1 MSARWPAPPPP
12 PDDEFYIGYDP
23 PMPPRIAAR
32 VTQVAAAVIVASAV
46 AAMTALAAHRRLA
59 PAAFDFGRPQPLHG
73 VLQRTPYPELKVDGR
88 RSLLVGFGKQG
99 AESDL
104 AGIPDGPVTLAG
116 TRIERDGHRMFEVV
130 PGSVR
135 ALTASKSGTKS
146 VPVGP
151 GPTAMNWG
159 RPGSTT
165 IGARPRQA
173 HVADPADVTLQGEI
187 VDSKCFLGVMNP
199 GEGTVHRDCAR
210 VCLRGGIPPML
221 LVRGARAEEAL
232 VLLVDDAG
240 APIGRQ
246 LADLAGVPVEVN
258 GRLTRDGDRLVLFT
272 ARTRVVPLTR

>member
-1 MSARWPAPPPP
+1 MSARQPASAPP

-32 VTQVAAAVIVASAV
+32 VTRVVAAVIAASAV
-46 AAMTALAAHRRLA
+46 VAMAALAAHRRLA
-59 PAAFDFGRPQPLHG
+59 PAAFDFGRPQPLVG
-73 VLQRTPYPELKVDGR
+73 DLRRTPYPELAGEGPPA
-88 RSLLVGFGKQG
+88 LLVGRGKRAAD
-99 AESDL
+99 AEL
-104 AGIPDGPVTLAG
+104 EGIPDGPVTLAG

-130 PGSVR
+130 PGSIR

-151 GPTAMNWG
+151 GPSTMNWG
-159 RPGSTT
+159 RLGSTT
-165 IGARPRQA
+165 MGAGPRPA
-173 HVADPADVTLQGEI
+173 HVADPADVTLHGEI

-199 GEGTVHRDCAR
+199 GEGTAHRDCAR